1 MAISWDLTGHF
12 FNEDFQIDTTVS
24 GAVKKAIKVGAS
36 KAERSYGMAG
46 YDPEL
51 AFSLLYKQS
60 SFTTLPVE
68 GDNITVA
75 SVVYTVKSVEK
86 DSRNIT
92 VKYGMVAENG

>member
-12 FNEDFQIDTTVS
+12 FNEDFQIDTTV
-24 GAVKKAIKVGAS
+24 GGVVIKAIKIGPS

-60 SFTTLPVE
+60 SFTTLPAE

-75 SVVYTVKSVEK
+75 SVVYTVKSIEK
-86 DSRNIT
+86 DSRDLTI
-92 VKYGMVAENG
+92 KFGMVAENG

>member
-1 MAISWDLTGHF
+1 
-12 FNEDFQIDTTVS
+12 
-24 GAVKKAIKVGAS
+24 
-36 KAERSYGMAG
+36 MAG

-60 SFTTLPVE
+60 SFVTLPVE

-86 DSRNIT
+86 DSRNLT